1 MTLKCVIIDD
11 EPLAAQL
18 LRSYA
23 EKIPSLELVGVFSSA
38 IEASKTIRSNR
49 IDLAFLDIQMPE
61 LSGLE
66 FAKLLP
72 KETKIIF
79 TTAFNQYA
87 IEGYK
92 VDAIDYLLKPISFE
106 DFTQTINK
114 VISKFQ
120 EEKSIPLEHSDR
132 FIYIKSDYK
141 LLQLRYDDILY
152 VEGEKDYV
160 KFYLEGQTKPITSLM
175 NLKKVEER
183 LPSPEFMRIHRSYI
197 VHMSKVK
204 TVDRYRF
211 VFGDKFIPV
220 SSSYKDEVDAFL
232 NGH

>member
-49 IDLAFLDIQMPE
+49 IDLAFLDIQMLE

-79 TTAFNQYA
+79 TPIRDKIA
-87 IEGYK
+87 ISCMLREIHEFSSH
-92 VDAIDYLLKPISFE
+92 AIRHG
-106 DFTQTINK
+106 Q
-114 VISKFQ
+114 
-120 EEKSIPLEHSDR
+120 
-132 FIYIKSDYK
+132 YIKNRK
-141 LLQLRYDDILY
+141 
-152 VEGEKDYV
+152 
-160 KFYLEGQTKPITSLM
+160 
-175 NLKKVEER
+175 R
-183 LPSPEFMRIHRSYI
+183 LFCP
-197 VHMSKVK
+197 
-204 TVDRYRF
+204 
-211 VFGDKFIPV
+211 
-220 SSSYKDEVDAFL
+220 
-232 NGH
+232 